1 MLSHVLWRAFPSVC
15 ASACPMAVVPLSRDC
30 VGTVIGPSLGP
41 PLSQIALDSEVAF
54 VQFALNAVVWQGLK

>member
-1 MLSHVLWRAFPSVC
+1 
-15 ASACPMAVVPLSRDC
+15 MAVVPLSRDC